1 MSVMFKPMP
10 SSKMASIQ
18 ADRSLLAVITL
29 ASVAALAGCL
39 VPEKFTAK
47 VDVEPDASYTFRYS
61 GTVMHALAAAQIK
74 QVGSLSPKDDA
85 KLRAETERMTKDKD
99 VRKADYKGSGR
110 YDIEVE
116 SHKVAGQPLR
126 MFDIFS
132 VKTDKDG
139 VMTVA
144 SSELKD
150 KEKRDLMSLG
160 IAIDGTLEV
169 RVPKNA
175 QVVSSNATST
185 PTLGFGAYSWK
196 IGQLDQRPEMKLK
209 FK

>member
-18 ADRSLLAVITL
+18 ADRSLLAAITL

-85 KLRAETERMTKDKD
+85 QAPRRNGEDDQGQRRSQGRLQRLGSLR
-99 VRKADYKGSGR
+99 
-110 YDIEVE
+110 
-116 SHKVAGQPLR
+116 H
-126 MFDIFS
+126 
-132 VKTDKDG
+132 
-139 VMTVA
+139 
-144 SSELKD
+144 
-150 KEKRDLMSLG
+150 
-160 IAIDGTLEV
+160 
-169 RVPKNA
+169 
-175 QVVSSNATST
+175 
-185 PTLGFGAYSWK
+185 
-196 IGQLDQRPEMKLK
+196 
-209 FK
+209 